1 MFSLPPFSH
10 GFIISYIY
18 FLRNTLGKLL
28 ANYDDGRRKGFYCL
42 AVNLLELPDIKT
54 VMEQIE
60 NKINPGDSVKEKAK
74 AAEMVFQA
82 VANER
87 SISLKLRK
95 G

>member
-1 MFSLPPFSH
+1 MDKAKQVGIKTYAAELNEKI
-10 GFIISYIY
+10 GI
-18 FLRNTLGKLL
+18 LKQLL

-42 AVNLLELPDIKT
+42 AVNLLELQEIKI

-60 NKINPGDSVKEKAK
+60 NEVNPGDPVKEKAK
-74 AAEMVFQA
+74 VAAMLFQA

-87 SISLKLRK
+87 SILLKLRK